1 MAEAAEQMLR
11 GATDAL
17 NAGDVE
23 RFLSFHT
30 DDAVVHVPGR
40 SPVAGDHGGRDALRR
55 LFQAQIAGGAQ
66 NNIHAVLVSG
76 EHAVL
81 LVELTGSAGGQ
92 QFRDQQVVVC
102 HVRED
107 KISEAWVYSWDQ
119 YGFDE
124 AISALPSG
132 QQD

>member
-1 MAEAAEQMLR
+1 MAQLAEQVLR
-11 GATDAL
+11 DATDAL

-40 SPVAGDHGGRDALRR
+40 SPVAGDHRGKDALRQ
-55 LFQAQIAGGAQ
+55 LFQAQIAGGEQ
-66 NNIHAVLVSG
+66 NNIHDVVVSG

-92 QFRDQQVVVC
+92 QFQDRQVVVC
-102 HVRED
+102 HLRND
-107 KISEAWVYSWDQ
+107 RMSEVWVYTWDQ
-119 YGFDE
+119 YAFDE
-124 AISALPSG
+124 AISALASR
-132 QQD
+132 QQP